1 MAQQIQPDRPI
12 WPSIPE
18 TGLPPLRAPLG
29 ADADGEPSAAP
40 GLGGPRPAEPQAG
53 RIRTAAPEGFA
64 SFES

>member
-18 TGLPPLRAPLG
+18 TGLPPRHAPLDKG
-29 ADADGEPSAAP
+29 ADRARTSAT
-40 GLGGPRPAEPQAG
+40 GLGGPLPPAPQG
-53 RIRTAAPEGFA
+53 QPVRAPASDGFA